1 MVILFTEFILIAA
14 IIVVCG
20 TRLSRYGDM
29 IAEKTGLGGAWT
41 GLILMASITSLPELI
56 TGISSVAFANLP
68 NIAAGDIMGSC
79 VFNLMILA
87 MLDPMDKCKPIF
99 SRVGQSHLIS
109 AGFGIALI
117 GLASASILLSDFIP
131 SLSHIGA
138 YTPVFLAV
146 YIIGIRMVYFY
157 EKKYITDLASERAR
171 RYDGV
176 TLKRAV
182 AMYSLNA
189 LIVVAVATALPFVAG
204 SIAKETGL
212 GSSFV
217 GTVLVAITTSLPE
230 LVVSIAALRIGAPDL
245 ATGNILGSNMFNI
258 LILGIDDLAYLK
270 GPLLS
275 DISRTHALTGLMAIL
290 MTAIALISMTYRH
303 EKKAWSL
310 GWDSLSMLAIGSLSM
325 YLAYLMG

>member
-1 MVILFTEFILIAA
+1 MALLLTEFILIAV
-14 IIVVCG
+14 IIVICG
-20 TRLSRYGDM
+20 TRLSKYGDM
-29 IAEKTGLGGAWT
+29 IAEKTGLGRAWT
-41 GLILMASITSLPELI
+41 GLIILASITSLPELI
-56 TGISSVAFANLP
+56 TGISSVAFADLP

-87 MLDPMDKCKPIF
+87 ILDPMDKGKPIF
-99 SRVGQSHLIS
+99 SKVGQSHLLS
-109 AGFGIALI
+109 AGFGVALI
-117 GLASASILLSDFIP
+117 GLVSSSILLQEFIP
-131 SLSHIGA
+131 SFWHIGA
-138 YTPVFLAV
+138 YTPVFFAV
-146 YIIGIRMVYFY
+146 YIVGIRMVYFY
-157 EKKYITDLASERAR
+157 EKRFIKELVSEGTR

-204 SIAKETGL
+204 GIAEATGL

-217 GTVLVAITTSLPE
+217 GTVFVAITTSLPE

-258 LILGIDDLAYLK
+258 LVLGIDDLAYVK

-275 DISRTHALTGLMAIL
+275 HIAVSHAVTGLMAIL
-290 MTAIALISMTYRH
+290 MTAIVLIGITSRP
-303 EKKAWSL
+303 EKKSTRF
-310 GWDSLSMLAIGSLSM
+310 GWDSLSMLAVGVLSM
-325 YLAYLMG
+325 YFAYLMG